1 MSAAKEIDVETA
13 LRAAAT
19 TAHWPA
25 TPDLHARVMARIEA
39 GAAGNRPEAIERRPR
54 RRLVPALALALIAL
68 LALAGIAGALGF
80 RLPGLD
86 IVIVDRLS
94 PASSGLDRG
103 SPVPP
108 AGAGLDLGSPV
119 PLAEARSIDDPRVLL
134 PAGLPEP
141 DVAYV
146 LGGGLRRIVTLAW
159 RAEPGQPTI
168 PASDLALSLMAV
180 PGGTDDS
187 LLKKVVAR
195 STSIESV
202 TVGDERGWWISG
214 APHEIFVAR
223 PDGDVDMV
231 TSALAGDTLVFARD
245 GTLYRLESALG
256 RDATIAIAKGLR

>member
-1 MSAAKEIDVETA
+1 MSAAKEIDVEAA

-39 GAAGNRPEAIERRPR
+39 GAAATRPAAIERRPG
-54 RRLVPALALALIAL
+54 RRLVPALVLALVAL
-68 LALAGIAGALGF
+68 LVLAGIAGALGF

-86 IVIVDRLS
+86 IVVVEQLPS
-94 PASSGLDRG
+94 AASGQG

-119 PLAEARSIDDPRVLL
+119 PLAEARAIDGPRVLL

-146 LGGGLRRIVTLAW
+146 LGSGLRRIVTLAW

-168 PASDLALSLMAV
+168 PGSDLALSLMAV
-180 PGGTDDS
+180 PGGINDS
-187 LLKKVVAR
+187 LLKKVVGRA
-195 STSIESV
+195 TSLEAV
-202 TVGDERGWWISG
+202 DVGGDRGWWISG

-256 RDATIAIAKGLR
+256 RDATIALAQSLH